1 MTSINLPYGEGVL
14 PVTIADEYLGEIIS
28 PSNVNPAPDPAQ
40 LIQEAINNPFGS
52 SPLNKL
58 VKPGQ
63 KIAIIVDDYTR
74 MTPVHLFLPLV
85 LQELHIAGI
94 PKKDIKIVFALGTHR
109 PMSQADIINKAGPQI
124 AGEYQIVN
132 TPSTNES
139 ELVYLGESSNH
150 IPAWVNRSVAEAD
163 FRIGLGM
170 ITPHLD
176 VGFSGGAKIILPGV
190 CGTLT
195 VNTFHAR
202 SADLPDNQLGV
213 IESPLRHALE
223 EFVCDRVPLNFIV
236 NVVVNVNDEIYQ
248 CVAGD
253 CILAHREGIR
263 FARVSFG
270 TPVKHKFPIV
280 IANSHPYYQDLWQS
294 QKGMWCG
301 DLLTN
306 DGGTLILL
314 TQAPEGNSTYPLYPS
329 YIGMNPEDL
338 KSNLDD
344 GKVEDLKLAANG
356 ILIGQMKKRV
366 NISLVSSGL
375 TRADAD
381 MMGFS
386 HYRTVEEAVAEALT
400 KLPEHERSRS
410 IAVLPQ
416 AGITLPIF

>member
-1 MTSINLPYGEGVL
+1 MTSLNLPYGEGVL
-14 PVTIADEYLGEIIS
+14 PVTIPDEYLGEIIF
-28 PSNVNPAPDPAQ
+28 PSNVNPAQEPTR

-52 SPLNKL
+52 PPLSKL

-63 KIAIIVDDYTR
+63 KIAVIIDDYTR

-85 LQELHIAGI
+85 LQELHSAGV
-94 PKKDIKIVFALGTHR
+94 PKKDIQIVFALGTHR
-109 PMSQADIINKAGPQI
+109 PMSQAEIIKKVGPQI
-124 AGEYQIVN
+124 AGEYQFVN
-132 TPSTNES
+132 IPSTNES
-139 ELVYLGESSNH
+139 ELIYLGESSNH
-150 IPAWVNRSVAEAD
+150 IPAWVNRTVAQAD

-202 SADLPDNQLGV
+202 SADIPDNQLGV
-213 IESPLRHALE
+213 IESPLRLALE

-236 NVVVNVNDEIYQ
+236 NVVVTLNDEIYQ

-253 CILAHREGIR
+253 CILAHREGVR
-263 FARVSFG
+263 FAKISFG
-270 TPVKHKFPIV
+270 TPVKHRFPIV
-280 IANSHPYYQDLWQS
+280 IANCHPYYQDLWQS

-301 DLLTN
+301 DLLTK

-314 TQAPEGNSTYPLYPS
+314 AQAPEGNSTYPLYPS
-329 YIGMNPEDL
+329 YIGMNPEYL
-338 KSNLDD
+338 KSQLDD
-344 GKVEDLKLAANG
+344 GNVEDLKLAANG

-366 NISLVSSGL
+366 SISLVSSGL
-375 TRADAD
+375 MKADAD

-386 HYRTVEEAVAEALT
+386 YYSTVEGAVVAALT
-400 KLPEHERSRS
+400 KLPECERPGS

-416 AGITLPIF
+416 AGITLPMY